1 LEGQSK
7 PYGVKFVVGA
17 KTAEFVKDEYLVLE
31 LDCIAV
37 KGKKE
42 GVNIYTVLGR
52 IDELNIATADI
63 QMHESMLTLYR
74 QQKFDQAAKSC
85 KDSMGRFGGAMD
97 HYYEMWMDRCR
108 EMKSAGL
115 PLDWDGIYR
124 ATSK

>member
-1 LEGQSK
+1 
-7 PYGVKFVVGA
+7 VVGA
-17 KTAEFVKDEYLVLE
+17 KTAEYVADEYLVLE

-52 IDELNIATADI
+52 TDELNISAADV
-63 QMHESMLTLYR
+63 QMHTAMLALYR
-74 QQKFDQAAKSC
+74 QQKFDTAVKFC
-85 KDSMGRFGGAMD
+85 NDLMGRFNGDMNQ
-97 HYYEMWMDRCR
+97 YYEMWIERCA

-115 PLDWDGIYR
+115 PADWDGIYR